1 MPFDLWIAFA
11 AASLLLLL
19 LPGPTVLLVVGT
31 ALARGRAAAL
41 AMVPGV
47 MAGDAVA
54 MTASLAGLGAVLAT
68 SATAFAVLK
77 WAGAAYL
84 VWLGVRMWRRSAAGA
99 VPVAD
104 DASPRALG
112 LRAFVVTALNPKGIA
127 FFVAFV
133 PQFVDPARPLLPQVA
148 ILEATFVTLA
158 GLNGLGDALLVGR
171 ARRAVL
177 RPATLRLLNRAG
189 AGALVGAGAITA
201 TMQRA

>member
-84 VWLGVRMWRRSAAGA
+84 VWLGVRMWRRTAAGA

-148 ILEATFVTLA
+148 FLEATFVTLA
-158 GLNGLGDALLVGR
+158 GLNVLGYALLAGR

>member
-158 GLNGLGDALLVGR
+158 GLNVLGYALLAGR

>member
-1 MPFDLWIAFA
+1 MTLETWLAF
-11 AASLLLLL
+11 LVTETVLCLT
-19 LPGPTVLLVVGT
+19 PGPAVLYVVAHGVGQGPRAGLAANLGVLAGNAVYF
-31 ALARGRAAAL
+31 ALSA
-41 AMVPGV
+41 
-47 MAGDAVA
+47 
-54 MTASLAGLGAVLAT
+54 AGLGALLLASHT
-68 SATAFAVLK
+68 LFTILK

-158 GLNGLGDALLVGR
+158 GLNVLGYALLAGR